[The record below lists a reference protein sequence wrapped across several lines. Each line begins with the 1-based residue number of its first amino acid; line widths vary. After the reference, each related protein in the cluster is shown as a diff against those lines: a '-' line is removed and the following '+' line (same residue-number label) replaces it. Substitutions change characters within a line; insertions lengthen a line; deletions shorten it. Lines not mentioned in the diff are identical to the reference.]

1 MLRLALLSLTLS
13 NAAALSLG
21 TMRPHVRSPVRSV
34 HMNLFG
40 GLMQGITKL
49 QAGAYDQAAVKAKL
63 DNQIKRKP
71 CVMYS
76 LSTCPFCAKAKDQL
90 SSMGTVYTVVE
101 LDEQEDGMAMK
112 AELAGITGQTSCP
125 QVFAGGQFL
134 GGCNDGGMGGI
145 LPLAKSGK
153 LEDILVKSGALSKTQ
168 RI

>member
-1 MLRLALLSLTLS
+1 MRALCVVLCLGHASALALGS
-13 NAAALSLG
+13 
-21 TMRPHVRSPVRSV
+21 MRPPHLRSSMHSV
-34 HMNLFG
+34 HMSLFG
-40 GLMQGITKL
+40 DMMQGLIKL
-49 QAGAYDQAAVKAKL
+49 QAGSYDQAAVKAKL

-90 SSMGTVYTVVE
+90 SSMGTMYTVIE
-101 LDEQEDGMAMK
+101 LDEEEEGMAMK

-134 GGCNDGGMGGI
+134 GGCNDGGIGGI

-153 LEDILVKSGALSKTQ
+153 LENILIQAGALSKTQ